1 MKVFFKITTLLLTL
15 ISYQALAAFNNNPS
29 SVGADSSGTYRNLA
43 QEMGKTNIQQKV
55 NSTFDNMFGYN
66 NTQQLYYPY
75 TENGVYKA
83 HYIKAI
89 NPDEGDDIR
98 TEGQSWGMTAAVML
112 NKQEEFD
119 NLWRFAK
126 AYQKNPDNHPDAK
139 KTRRLRVETKA

>member
-1 MKVFFKITTLLLTL
+1 MNVILKSTAMLLVLASSH
-15 ISYQALAAFNNNPS
+15 SYSAFNVNPP

-112 NKQEEFD
+112 NKQQEFD

-126 AYQKNPDNHPDAK
+126 RIKKIQTTTLMLKNKAF
-139 KTRRLRVETKA
+139 TRGN